1 MKKSYT
7 IQHLILLLLL
17 FASSSLFA
25 QKTVSGK
32 ITDAKGDGMAG
43 VSILEKGT
51 SNGTISDANGSYS
64 LKVND
69 KGTLVLSFIGMKSVE
84 IAVGSASSFDAQMQ
98 EDGLLGDDLVVTA
111 TRQPVRKLETTT
123 AIDIVSAKQLQNNRP
138 EGIAEA
144 VRNVPGLFITNAQ
157 GRFRGNIYTRGFP
170 DGSGNG
176 LIYTTMQLDGLPTL
190 ATPARPADFNFGLDD
205 GVDRVEVVRGGA
217 ATLFGRSAAAG
228 VVNVITK
235 TGGTTHTGGVRMT
248 TYNKNVSR
256 NEAGVDY
263 RVDFNANGPISNK
276 LRYNVAGFYL
286 KDRGYRDLGHPDI
299 GGQVRANLDYMFGNN
314 SKLRVYAGY
323 TNIAIQNMI
332 DIPYDLST
340 FKPKSD
346 WKTTD
351 SYYDANLD
359 TISYRVV
366 HNLERGNPA
375 AGKDTITRTVQ
386 AANKDGNY
394 ARGVMAG
401 LKLDWNIG
409 NGFSLTEHFRTT
421 NYNEGTK
428 FNLGSSNFFNGSP
441 ALGSGV
447 GAVGGAQFR
456 LIIDGDAVEKS
467 TMNELRLSKSVD
479 LGNSKHQFTIG
490 HYYSREDYSP
500 ETYSLSFWADA
511 NKAKLA
517 FGSPSRFFT
526 SAALNPFATRLG
538 GRSRIEHY
546 FEDVNAVFFGDEAK
560 FGDRLTANLG
570 VRYDALKLTMEG
582 YNRVDTIIKRDTTHS
597 DWSASL
603 GLNYKLDKRSAIY
616 GNLTRAFRMPD
627 YSAYTVLAWNAA
639 TQRYTNAPDGI
650 KKNEIITNLDLGYR
664 TGFGDFGL
672 DAAIFYT
679 HIENRLAVFYENGV
693 GISKPQGTNT
703 IRGMELGL
711 TYAPASV
718 QGLLLRTN
726 FSYQKGVYDEFNIA
740 VGSAKVNNKWT
751 YNVNTDGNL
760 YGNTIVKQADSVA
773 TVPATATT
781 PAIASKPAVYSIDL
795 KGKQLPG
802 VPSTVFNF
810 IGSYDSRFFG
820 VNASYNLSA
829 NIYADATNIIKTPA
843 YHTINTGIYGRYQLK
858 NKSEVRIDFLIKN
871 LVNSDDVFRILYLSE
886 SDALL
891 TRKQTDPTLAAAT
904 SGYVTGI
911 PQLPRRFL
919 ITLGYKF

>member
-7 IQHLILLLLL
+7 IR
-17 FASSSLFA
+17 SLFVLVLLSLTSVLWS

-32 ITDAKGDGMAG
+32 VSDYEGIGLSG
-43 VSILEKGT
+43 VTVLEKGT
-51 SNGTISDANGSYS
+51 KNGTITDANGGFT
-64 LKVND
+64 LKVSE
-69 KGTLVLSFIGMKSVE
+69 KSTLVFTFIGMTTVE
-84 IAVGSASSFDAQMQ
+84 MAVGNTSNFDVKMEEGAN
-98 EDGLLGDDLVVTA
+98 LTDDLVVTA

-123 AIDIVSAKQLQNNRP
+123 AVDVVNAKQLQNNKP

-144 VRNVPGLFITNAQ
+144 VRNVPGLFVTNAQ

-235 TGGTTHTGGVRMT
+235 TGGTTHTGGARIT

-263 RVDFNANGPISNK
+263 RVDFNANGPISDK

-299 GGQVRANLDYMFGNN
+299 GGQVRANIDYLFGDN

-351 SYYDANLD
+351 SYYDASLD
-359 TISYRVV
+359 TISYRLV

-394 ARGVMAG
+394 AKGIMAG
-401 LKLDWNIG
+401 LRLDWNIG

-421 NYNEGTK
+421 NFNEGTK

-447 GAVGGAQFR
+447 GSVGGAQFR

-467 TMNELRLSKSVD
+467 TMNEIRLSKTLD
-479 LGNSKHQFTIG
+479 IGASKHQFTIG

-500 ETYSLSFWADA
+500 ETYSLSLWADA

-517 FGSPSRFFT
+517 YGSPSRFFT
-526 SAALNPFATRLG
+526 SAALNPFASRFG

-546 FEDVNAVFFGDEAK
+546 FEDVNAVFAGDEAK
-560 FGDRLTANLG
+560 LTDKLTANLG
-570 VRYDALKLTMEG
+570 VRYDVLKLTMEG

-603 GLNYKLDKRSAIY
+603 GLNYKLNKRSAVY
-616 GNLTRAFRMPD
+616 GNMTRAFRMPD
-627 YSAYTVLAWNAA
+627 YSAYTVLAWTAA

-650 KKNEIITNLDLGYR
+650 KKNEIITNVDLGYR
-664 TGFGDFGL
+664 TGFGDFGF
-672 DAAIFYT
+672 DGAIFYT
-679 HIENRLAVFYENGV
+679 HIENRLAVFYENGIGV
-693 GISKPQGTNT
+693 SKPQGTNT
-703 IRGMELGL
+703 IKGIELGL
-711 TYAPASV
+711 TYTPTRV
-718 QGLLLRTN
+718 QGLLLRAN
-726 FSYQKGVYDEFNIA
+726 FSYQKGVYDDFNIA
-740 VGSAKVNNKWT
+740 VGSAKVNGKWV
-751 YNVNTDGNL
+751 YNVNPSGNL
-760 YGNTIVKQADSVA
+760 YGNTIDKQADS
-773 TVPATATT
+773 TT
-781 PAIASKPAVYSIDL
+781 TKAAIYSINL
-795 KGKQLPG
+795 KGKQLPS

-810 IGSYDSRFFG
+810 IGSYDSKFFG
-820 VNASYNLSA
+820 VNASYNMSGG
-829 NIYADATNIIKTPA
+829 IYADATNIISTPV
-843 YHTINTGIYGRYQLK
+843 YHTVNTGIYGRYQLK

-871 LVNSDDVFRILYLSE
+871 LVNSDDVFRLLYLAE
-886 SDALL
+886 TDAVL
-891 TRKQTDPTLAAAT
+891 TRKQIDPTLAPAT